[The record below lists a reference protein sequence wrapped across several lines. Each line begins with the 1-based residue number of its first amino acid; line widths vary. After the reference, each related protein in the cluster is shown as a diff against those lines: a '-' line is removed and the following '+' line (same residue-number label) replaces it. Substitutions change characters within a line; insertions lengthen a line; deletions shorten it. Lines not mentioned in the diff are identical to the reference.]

1 MRPGCPP
8 SLAEV
13 PWGQLI
19 KQVGTVSAMIYGL
32 PRSFFLESW
41 AAALFMEKSRKSAP
55 GAGSGS
61 ALEDEDRG
69 KGWGRKGKVLRVP
82 GSSKQ
87 APSPACQCAVE
98 GRCKSPCPFPAS

>member
-1 MRPGCPP
+1 
-8 SLAEV
+8 
-13 PWGQLI
+13 
-19 KQVGTVSAMIYGL
+19 MIYGL

-87 APSPACQCAVE
+87 APEPCLSVCC
-98 GRCKSPCPFPAS
+98 GRTLQVTLSISCILGVTL